1 MFYISLHIRSNP
13 LIFSNLSI
21 HNLQLLQYIGY
32 ARPSESNTQITSA
45 APSNNNDPALSIPS
59 LQRKIS
65 LGEQL
70 LSFFDKV
77 EGKGSFIRGKFNL
90 LYLPENIPYI

>member
-1 MFYISLHIRSNP
+1 MWLDFTNQEIINPFRSL
-13 LIFSNLSI
+13 NLNI
-21 HNLQLLQYIGY
+21 YNLQIPKYIGY

-77 EGKGSFIRGKFNL
+77 EGKGSFIRGKCNL
-90 LYLPENIPYI
+90 

>member
-1 MFYISLHIRSNP
+1 M
-13 LIFSNLSI
+13 
-21 HNLQLLQYIGY
+21 
-32 ARPSESNTQITSA
+32 TSA

-77 EGKGSFIRGKFNL
+77 EGKGSFIRGK
-90 LYLPENIPYI
+90 